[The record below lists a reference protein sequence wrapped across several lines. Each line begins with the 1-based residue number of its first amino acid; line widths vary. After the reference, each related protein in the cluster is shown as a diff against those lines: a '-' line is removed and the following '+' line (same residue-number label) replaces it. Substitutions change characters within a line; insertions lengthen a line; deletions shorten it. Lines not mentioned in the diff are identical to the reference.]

1 MAGEVSWWT
10 RAKKDTEDRPQLTSL
25 ADLDQPKNGG
35 GSTRPPE
42 GDATAQKRVTFADGG
57 DDESALRAA
66 QHPSVAEFVDDAL
79 GSPPARD
86 DGAPRAAN
94 PSVKEFVDDA
104 LGSPPARD
112 AGAEESKAPGF
123 VPGEAPYVTAEQELY
138 RRALDESARLER
150 REEER
155 DRRRPRGCLSN
166 PVGWCLDATSPL

>member
-10 RAKKDTEDRPQLTSL
+10 RAKKDTEDRPHLTSL
-25 ADLDQPKNGG
+25 ADLDQPKNGT

-42 GDATAQKRVTFADGG
+42 GDATAQKRVTFADG

-86 DGAPRAAN
+86 D
-94 PSVKEFVDDA
+94 
-104 LGSPPARD
+104 
-112 AGAEESKAPGF
+112 GAEESKAPGF

-150 REEER
+150 RDEER
-155 DRRRPRGCLSN
+155 ARRRPSGCLSN

>member
-10 RAKKDTEDRPQLTSL
+10 RAKKDTEDRPHLTSL
-25 ADLDQPKNGG
+25 ADLDQPNGT

-42 GDATAQKRVTFADGG
+42 GDATAQKRVTFADG

-86 DGAPRAAN
+86 T
-94 PSVKEFVDDA
+94 
-104 LGSPPARD
+104 
-112 AGAEESKAPGF
+112 GAEESKAPGF
-123 VPGEAPYVTAEQELY
+123 VPSDAPYVTAEQELY

-155 DRRRPRGCLSN
+155 ERRRPSGCLSN

>member
-1 MAGEVSWWT
+1 MH
-10 RAKKDTEDRPQLTSL
+10 LTSL
-25 ADLDQPKNGG
+25 SDLDQPNGG

-42 GDATAQKRVTFADGG
+42 GDATQTPKRVTFADDG

-79 GSPPARD
+79 GRASD
-86 DGAPRAAN
+86 D
-94 PSVKEFVDDA
+94 
-104 LGSPPARD
+104 
-112 AGAEESKAPGF
+112 GAEESKAPGF
-123 VPGEAPYVTAEQELY
+123 VPSEAPYVTAEQELY

-155 DRRRPRGCLSN
+155 DRRRTSGCLSN

>member
-1 MAGEVSWWT
+1 MRLPPQEGCPMAGEVSWWT
-10 RAKKDTEDRPQLTSL
+10 RAKKDTEDRPHLTSL
-25 ADLDQPKNGG
+25 ADLDQPNGT

-42 GDATAQKRVTFADGG
+42 GDATAQKRVTFADG

-86 DGAPRAAN
+86 T
-94 PSVKEFVDDA
+94 
-104 LGSPPARD
+104 
-112 AGAEESKAPGF
+112 GAEESKAPGF
-123 VPGEAPYVTAEQELY
+123 VPSEAPYVTAEQELY

>member
-10 RAKKDTEDRPQLTSL
+10 RAKKDTEDRPHLTSL

-79 GSPPARD
+79 G
-86 DGAPRAAN
+86 RA
-94 PSVKEFVDDA
+94 SD
-104 LGSPPARD
+104 D

-123 VPGEAPYVTAEQELY
+123 VPSEAPYVTAEQELY

-155 DRRRPRGCLSN
+155 DRRRTSGCLSN

>member
-10 RAKKDTEDRPQLTSL
+10 RAKKDTEDRPHLTSL

-42 GDATAQKRVTFADGG
+42 RDATAQKRVTFADD
-57 DDESALRAA
+57 DDESALRTA
-66 QHPSVAEFVDDAL
+66 QNPSVAEFVDDAL
-79 GSPPARD
+79 G
-86 DGAPRAAN
+86 GRA
-94 PSVKEFVDDA
+94 SD
-104 LGSPPARD
+104 D

-123 VPGEAPYVTAEQELY
+123 VPRRDEAPYVTAEQELY

>member
-10 RAKKDTEDRPQLTSL
+10 RAKKDTEDRPHLTSL

-86 DGAPRAAN
+86 N
-94 PSVKEFVDDA
+94 
-104 LGSPPARD
+104 
-112 AGAEESKAPGF
+112 GAEESKAPGF
-123 VPGEAPYVTAEQELY
+123 VPSEAPYVTAEQELY

>member
-10 RAKKDTEDRPQLTSL
+10 RAKKDTEDRPHLTSL

-42 GDATAQKRVTFADGG
+42 GDATASAKRVTFADD

-79 GSPPARD
+79 GGRASD
-86 DGAPRAAN
+86 D
-94 PSVKEFVDDA
+94 
-104 LGSPPARD
+104 
-112 AGAEESKAPGF
+112 GAEESKAPGF
-123 VPGEAPYVTAEQELY
+123 VPSEAPYVTAEQELY

-155 DRRRPRGCLSN
+155 DRRRPSGCLSN

>member
-1 MAGEVSWWT
+1 MAAASQKKGCPMAGEVSWWT
-10 RAKKDTEDRPQLTSL
+10 RAKKDTEDRPHLTSL

-79 GSPPARD
+79 G
-86 DGAPRAAN
+86 RA
-94 PSVKEFVDDA
+94 SD
-104 LGSPPARD
+104 D

-123 VPGEAPYVTAEQELY
+123 VPSEAPYVTAEQELY

>member
-10 RAKKDTEDRPQLTSL
+10 RAKKDTDDRPHLTSL
-25 ADLDQPKNGG
+25 ADLDQPNGD

-42 GDATAQKRVTFADGG
+42 GDATAQKRVTFADD
-57 DDESALRAA
+57 DDESALRTA
-66 QHPSVAEFVDDAL
+66 QNPSVAEFVDDAL
-79 GSPPARD
+79 GRRAND
-86 DGAPRAAN
+86 D
-94 PSVKEFVDDA
+94 
-104 LGSPPARD
+104 
-112 AGAEESKAPGF
+112 GAEESKAPGF
-123 VPGEAPYVTAEQELY
+123 VPSEAPYVTAEQELY

>member
-10 RAKKDTEDRPQLTSL
+10 RAKKDTEDRPHLTSL

-66 QHPSVAEFVDDAL
+66 QHPSVAEFVDSAL

-86 DGAPRAAN
+86 N
-94 PSVKEFVDDA
+94 
-104 LGSPPARD
+104 
-112 AGAEESKAPGF
+112 GAEESKAPGF
-123 VPGEAPYVTAEQELY
+123 VPSEAPPYVTAEQELY
-138 RRALDESARLER
+138 RRALDESAHLER
-150 REEER
+150 REEDR
-155 DRRRPRGCLSN
+155 DRRRPSGCLSN

>member
-1 MAGEVSWWT
+1 MAAEVSWWT
-10 RAKKDTEDRPQLTSL
+10 RAKKDTEDRPHLTSL

-42 GDATAQKRVTFADGG
+42 GDANGATPKRVTFVD
-57 DDESALRAA
+57 DDE
-66 QHPSVAEFVDDAL
+66 
-79 GSPPARD
+79 
-86 DGAPRAAN
+86 GAPRAAN
-94 PSVKEFVDDA
+94 PSVKQFIDDA
-104 LGSPPARD
+104 LLGSTPARD

-123 VPGEAPYVTAEQELY
+123 VPRRDETPYVTAEQELY

>member
-10 RAKKDTEDRPQLTSL
+10 RAKKDTEDRPHLTSL

-79 GSPPARD
+79 G
-86 DGAPRAAN
+86 RA
-94 PSVKEFVDDA
+94 SD
-104 LGSPPARD
+104 D

-123 VPGEAPYVTAEQELY
+123 VPSEAPYVTAEQELY

>member
-10 RAKKDTEDRPQLTSL
+10 RAKKDTEDRPHLTSL
-25 ADLDQPKNGG
+25 ADLDQPKTGG
-35 GSTRPPE
+35 GSMRPPE
-42 GDATAQKRVTFADGG
+42 GDATAQKRVTFADAD

-79 GSPPARD
+79 SSSPARD
-86 DGAPRAAN
+86 D
-94 PSVKEFVDDA
+94 
-104 LGSPPARD
+104 
-112 AGAEESKAPGF
+112 GAEESKAPGF
-123 VPGEAPYVTAEQELY
+123 VPRRDEAPYVTAEQELY

>member
-1 MAGEVSWWT
+1 MAAEVSWWT
-10 RAKKDTEDRPQLTSL
+10 RAKKDTEDRPHLTSL

-42 GDATAQKRVTFADGG
+42 GDATASAKRVTFADD

-86 DGAPRAAN
+86 N
-94 PSVKEFVDDA
+94 
-104 LGSPPARD
+104 
-112 AGAEESKAPGF
+112 GAEESKAPGF
-123 VPGEAPYVTAEQELY
+123 VPSEAPPYVTAEQELY

-150 REEER
+150 RDEER
-155 DRRRPRGCLSN
+155 DRRRPSGCLSN

>member
-1 MAGEVSWWT
+1 MRLPPQKGCPMAAEVSWWT
-10 RAKKDTEDRPQLTSL
+10 RAKKDTDERPHLTSL

-86 DGAPRAAN
+86 T
-94 PSVKEFVDDA
+94 
-104 LGSPPARD
+104 
-112 AGAEESKAPGF
+112 GAEESKAPGF
-123 VPGEAPYVTAEQELY
+123 VPSDAPYVTAEQELY

>member
-1 MAGEVSWWT
+1 MRLPPQKKAARMAAEVSWWT
-10 RAKKDTEDRPQLTSL
+10 RAKKDTEDRTHLTSL
-25 ADLDQPKNGG
+25 ADLQPPNGTKNG
-35 GSTRPPE
+35 STPE
-42 GDATAQKRVTFADGG
+42 GDANGATPKRVTFAD
-57 DDESALRAA
+57 DDESALRAV

-86 DGAPRAAN
+86 DGA
-94 PSVKEFVDDA
+94 
-104 LGSPPARD
+104 
-112 AGAEESKAPGF
+112 EESKAPGF
-123 VPGEAPYVTAEQELY
+123 VPSEAPYVTAEQELY

>member
-1 MAGEVSWWT
+1 MTAEVSWWT
-10 RAKKDTEDRPQLTSL
+10 RAKKDTEDRPHLTSL
-25 ADLDQPKNGG
+25 ADLDQPKNGT

-42 GDATAQKRVTFADGG
+42 GDDANGATQKRVTFAD

-79 GSPPARD
+79 SSSPARD
-86 DGAPRAAN
+86 D
-94 PSVKEFVDDA
+94 
-104 LGSPPARD
+104 
-112 AGAEESKAPGF
+112 GAEESKAPGF
-123 VPGEAPYVTAEQELY
+123 VPRRDEAPYVAAEQELY

-155 DRRRPRGCLSN
+155 DRRRPSGCLSN

>member
-1 MAGEVSWWT
+1 MAAEVSWWT
-10 RAKKDTEDRPQLTSL
+10 RAKKDTDERPHLTSL

-42 GDATAQKRVTFADGG
+42 GDATASAKRVTFAD

-86 DGAPRAAN
+86 N
-94 PSVKEFVDDA
+94 
-104 LGSPPARD
+104 
-112 AGAEESKAPGF
+112 GAEESKAPGF
-123 VPGEAPYVTAEQELY
+123 VPSEAPYVTAEQELY

-155 DRRRPRGCLSN
+155 DRRRTSGCLSN